1 MHDVPPPGARP
12 PPVTDPDPDGLTTPR
27 DDPAPQGS
35 AARSQRFVV
44 AASLAVLFA
53 LVAVALAVLVLQDDD
68 GGEDLDELREAA
80 GRFGEVLVTY
90 DYHDP
95 EAHKDAV
102 LALASGS
109 FRQDYEDAF
118 DQGLGQVITQVEAV
132 SRGTVNDVFLS
143 SVESGQA
150 QAVVSLDIEVSGA
163 SGERTLLDQYVLLTL
178 IELEDGWKV
187 DHVTDLS
194 FPTTGSGTPPA
205 VAETTSTT
213 AGSPTTPVP

>member
-1 MHDVPPPGARP
+1 MTDS
-12 PPVTDPDPDGLTTPR
+12 DPDMLTAPR
-27 DDPAPQGS
+27 VDPAPQGS
-35 AARSQRFVV
+35 DPRGPQLVV
-44 AASLAVLFA
+44 ATSLAVLFA
-53 LVAVALAVLVLQDDD
+53 VLAAVLAVLALQDDGRGD
-68 GGEDLDELREAA
+68 DLDELREAA

-150 QAVVSLDIEVSGA
+150 QAVVSLDIEVSGT

-194 FPTTGSGTPPA
+194 FPTTGSGTPPGA
-205 VAETTSTT
+205 VDTTSTT
-213 AGSPTTPVP
+213 VGSATTPVP